1 MFTYSQRSVF
11 TLSALVGSVLVL
23 AGLLLT
29 ATPSMAANG
38 QAEQQQTVAA
48 TVEQVNPQTGR
59 VVLRLPNG
67 HEVDDLKRGDSIA
80 IVVDEAEEE
89 AKTTRQKPPS
99 SWGNAWRLEDDPAYQ
114 GGRTGTA
121 E

>member
-29 ATPSMAANG
+29 VTPSMGANG

-48 TVEQVNPQTGR
+48 TVE
-59 VVLRLPNG
+59 
-67 HEVDDLKRGDSIA
+67 
-80 IVVDEAEEE
+80 
-89 AKTTRQKPPS
+89 
-99 SWGNAWRLEDDPAYQ
+99 
-114 GGRTGTA
+114 
-121 E
+121 